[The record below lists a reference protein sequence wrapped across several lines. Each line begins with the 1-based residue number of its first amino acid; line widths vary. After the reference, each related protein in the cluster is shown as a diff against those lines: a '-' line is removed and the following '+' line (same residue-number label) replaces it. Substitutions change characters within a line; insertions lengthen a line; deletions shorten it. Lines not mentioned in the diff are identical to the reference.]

1 VEHSSFA
8 PFSWERVIW
17 TARPWPLDSAWGRP
31 LDVARGRPRRRD
43 IEYILTDVR
52 LVVAGQEVEIE
63 IPVTE
68 IAALDL
74 RAPTLFERIV
84 GRRTVV
90 ITQQNGG
97 TITLPGLRRRQ
108 ILALAQLLVG
118 RESVELTIDPTLVE
132 DAVAAAAPVRSRVI
146 GIAALAAIFAA
157 SIAIGLHGDEPP
169 IAYPTDDAIH
179 PGGAKRS
186 TTEIIRFMERDVMP
200 WARETLGPVVG
211 GGDRVTCDTCHGV
224 NGEARGWAM
233 PGVAELPYPRVR
245 EGGLGSTERYA
256 WSSSDPQLRNAVY
269 ADLAQDDRQATAA
282 YMRQVVMP
290 GMARLLRRPTYD
302 FARSYGENRTRFA
315 FGCYHCHRV
324 R

>member
-1 VEHSSFA
+1 VDRSSFA
-8 PFSWERVIW
+8 PFSWERILW
-17 TARPWPLDSAWGRP
+17 TARPWPR
-31 LDVARGRPRRRD
+31 RGD
-43 IEYILTDVR
+43 TAYVLTDLR
-52 LVVAGQEVEIE
+52 LVVARQEIEIE
-63 IPVTE
+63 IPAAD
-68 IAALDL
+68 IARLDL
-74 RAPTLFERIV
+74 RPPTIVERLV

-90 ITQQNGG
+90 ITQQNSG
-97 TITLPGLRRRQ
+97 TIALAGLTRRQ
-108 ILALAQLLVG
+108 ILALAQQLVG
-118 RESVELTIDPTLVE
+118 REPVELTIDSALVE

-146 GIAALAAIFAA
+146 GIAVLAAVFAA
-157 SIAIGLHGDEPP
+157 SVAIGLHGDEPP
-169 IAYPTDDAIH
+169 IAYPENDAIY

-186 TTEIIRFMERDVMP
+186 TTDIVRFMERDVMP

-211 GGDRVTCDTCHGV
+211 GADRVTCDTCHGV

-233 PGVAELPYPRVR
+233 PGVAELPYPKVR

-256 WSSSDPQLRNAVY
+256 WNSSDPQLRNAVY

-282 YMRQVVMP
+282 YMCQVVMP
-290 GMARLLRRPTYD
+290 GMARLLRRQTYD

>member
-1 VEHSSFA
+1 VERPPFA
-8 PFSWERVIW
+8 PFSWERILW
-17 TARPWPLDSAWGRP
+17 TARPWPLD
-31 LDVARGRPRRRD
+31 LARGRPPRRD
-43 IEYILTDVR
+43 TEYILTDLR
-52 LVVAGQEVEIE
+52 LVVARQEVEIE
-63 IPVTE
+63 VPV
-68 IAALDL
+68 ADVAQLDL
-74 RAPTLFERIV
+74 RSPTLFERIV

-90 ITQQNGG
+90 ITQQNAG
-97 TITLPGLRRRQ
+97 TITLGGLTRRQ
-108 ILALAQLLVG
+108 ILALAQQLVG
-118 RESVELTIDPTLVE
+118 LESVELTIDSTLVE
-132 DAVAAAAPVRSRVI
+132 DAVAATAPVKSRLI
-146 GIAALAAIFAA
+146 GIAALAAVFAA
-157 SIAIGLHGDEPP
+157 SVAIGLHGDEPP
-169 IAYPTDDAIH
+169 IAYPAEDAIF

-200 WARETLGPVVG
+200 WARETLGPIVG
-211 GGDRVTCDTCHGV
+211 GADRVTCDTCHGA

-245 EGGLGSTERYA
+245 EGGLGGTERYA

-269 ADLAQDDRQATAA
+269 ADLAQDDRQATAG

>member
-1 VEHSSFA
+1 VECSSFA
-8 PFSWERVIW
+8 PFSWERTIW
-17 TARPWPLDSAWGRP
+17 TARPWPRHGDTLY
-31 LDVARGRPRRRD
+31 V
-43 IEYILTDVR
+43 LTDLR
-52 LVVAGQEVEIE
+52 LVVARQEVEIE
-63 IPVTE
+63 IP
-68 IAALDL
+68 AADIGRLDL
-74 RAPTLFERIV
+74 PSADIFEWLV
-84 GRRTVV
+84 GRRTVA
-90 ITQQNGG
+90 ITQRNGQ
-97 TITLPGLRRRQ
+97 TIALAGLTRRQ
-108 ILALAQLLVG
+108 ILALAEQLVG
-118 RESVELTIDPTLVE
+118 RESVELTIDSTLVE

-146 GIAALAAIFAA
+146 GIAALAAVFAA
-157 SIAIGLHGDEPP
+157 SVAIGLHGDEPP
-169 IAYPTDDAIH
+169 IAYPKDDAIY
-179 PGGAKRS
+179 PGGARRS
-186 TTEIIRFMERDVMP
+186 TTDIIRFMERDVMP

-211 GGDRVTCDTCHGV
+211 GADRVTCDTCHGV

-256 WSSSDPQLRNAVY
+256 WDSADPQLRNAVY